1 MLLKLEATLPEA
13 GFEVSWV
20 GVGVFVGPHL
30 QQGWSRPRAQRGSS
44 GSRRG
49 TQSCPTYGATP
60 LNVPSRSVRKCGGAD
75 ESAALV
81 LPRVLSVPTT
91 GSEMAI
97 CKVSFIWGAPNF
109 PPCAQGE
116 RENQAEFRKSILT
129 AAPPPALL
137 PSGVPGLLMGAT
149 RGIPQTILWRLRRVH
164 DIPSLYFPVYSEHV

>member
-1 MLLKLEATLPEA
+1 MWDHISSRGGHIQEPKEAP
-13 GFEVSWV
+13 V
-20 GVGVFVGPHL
+20 GQGVEH
-30 QQGWSRPRAQRGSS
+30 RAA
-44 GSRRG
+44 
-49 TQSCPTYGATP
+49 PPMEPAP

-81 LPRVLSVPTT
+81 LPKVLSVPTT

-97 CKVSFIWGAPNF
+97 CNVGFIWRAPNF
-109 PPCAQGE
+109 PPCAQVE

-149 RGIPQTILWRLRRVH
+149 RGIPRTILWRLRRVH

>member
-1 MLLKLEATLPEA
+1 M
-13 GFEVSWV
+13 
-20 GVGVFVGPHL
+20 GPHL

-60 LNVPSRSVRKCGGAD
+60 LNVPSRSVRKCGDAD

-149 RGIPQTILWRLRRVH
+149 RGARRSNQSILKEISPRCSSEGLM
-164 DIPSLYFPVYSEHV
+164 LKLKLKYSGHLI